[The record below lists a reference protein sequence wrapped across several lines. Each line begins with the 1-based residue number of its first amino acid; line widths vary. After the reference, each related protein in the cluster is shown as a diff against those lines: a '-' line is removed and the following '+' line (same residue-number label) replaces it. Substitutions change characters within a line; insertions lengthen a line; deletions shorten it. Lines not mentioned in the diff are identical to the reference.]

1 MNKRRIKDI
10 ERLCYRID
18 MLSEWNRERLL
29 IRQFP
34 KRVRPELFMEC
45 RWWEGVPWV
54 AVHRVDQA
62 HDDASIHVELL
73 ASAPMLNVTKRYGNA
88 FVGYAVIDPE
98 LIAYVLLLL

>member
-1 MNKRRIKDI
+1 
-10 ERLCYRID
+10 
-18 MLSEWNRERLL
+18 MLSEWKRERLL
-29 IRQFP
+29 ARQFP
-34 KRVRPELFMEC
+34 KRVRPDLIMEC

-62 HDDASIHVELL
+62 HDDASI
-73 ASAPMLNVTKRYGNA
+73 PMLNITKRYDNA